1 MTAPSVPAPIPAPEH
16 FPVTWHE
23 PGAESLFWVQDL
35 MHFPTP
41 ITPFTDSLQG
51 PAFSIGASRG
61 IEPLSMPIIGLKTM
75 VQNSYVYIASVPFEG
90 TPEEMEARLETMK
103 GTIMGIMQTLLPRFW
118 DEYVP
123 RIVALADGMRYG
135 DYSEL
140 SVTELAG
147 RVHGLLDI
155 YTELWDIHMQVN
167 IPPMAAVFGLEEFI
181 TATLGEEAAAKS
193 HLMLQGFAN
202 KSIETG
208 QRLWEIAKEVRTNP
222 ALAKAIKGSH
232 SEASFTSAI
241 ETVPGGGDFLESW
254 RAFLAEYGW
263 RTGGF
268 EVSEPSWIEVWTV
281 PVNQLNAFVSA
292 ENPESPLQ
300 AQARQAAERDRMV
313 AEYEGKLPVE
323 AQPIFR
329 MLLAAAQA
337 YIPLAEDHNFYID
350 QMAFNSGRVP
360 ALALGRAMV
369 SEGMVD
375 VPADV
380 FFLTM
385 DDIATIAAGDTSAR
399 TAVVAERRA
408 ALEAAKGS
416 IPPEALGTRLPPDM
430 PADPVMTKFFGF
442 GTDLPSDTRV
452 IRGIASSAGTATGT
466 VKVVRTLAE
475 ADKIE
480 PGDVL
485 VCHMTMPAW
494 TPLFSS
500 VAAVVAD
507 SGGVLSH
514 CSIVARE
521 YGIPCVSATRVGTR
535 LLKDGQTVTVDGG
548 RGIVR
553 VI

>member
-1 MTAPSVPAPIPAPEH
+1 MTAPSVSATIPTPDH

-41 ITPFTDSLQG
+41 VTPFTASLVT
-51 PAFSIGASRG
+51 PAFSVGASAG
-61 IEPLSMPIIGLKTM
+61 VAPLSMPVVGLKTM
-75 VQNSYVYIASVPFEG
+75 VQNSYVYITAVPFEG

-135 DYSEL
+135 DYADL
-140 SVTELAG
+140 SVAELAR
-147 RVHGLLDI
+147 RVHGLIDI
-155 YTELWDIHMQVN
+155 FTELWDIHMQVN
-167 IPPMAAVFGLEEFI
+167 IPPMAAVFGLDEFI
-181 TATLGEEAAAKS
+181 TATLGEAAAAKA

-208 QRLWEIAKEVRTNP
+208 QRLWEIANEVRTNP
-222 ALAKAIKGSH
+222 ALAKTIKGSH
-232 SEASFTSAI
+232 SEASLTSAL
-241 ETVPGGGDFLESW
+241 ESVPGGEAFLESW
-254 RAFLAEYGW
+254 RAFLRDYGW

-268 EVSEPSWIEVWTV
+268 EVSEPSWIEIWTV
-281 PVNQLNAFVSA
+281 PLNQLNAFVSA

-300 AQARQAAERDRMV
+300 AQARQAVARDRLV
-313 AEYEGKLPVE
+313 AEYEGNLPVE
-323 AQPIFR
+323 VLPIFR

-369 SEGMVD
+369 GEGMVG
-375 VPADV
+375 VAEDV

-385 DDIATIAAGDTSAR
+385 DDIAAIADGDRSNRFAL
-399 TAVVAERRA
+399 VAERRA

-416 IPPEALGTRLPPDM
+416 FPPEALGTPLPPDM
-430 PADPVMTKFFGF
+430 PADPLMTKFFGF
-442 GTDLPSDTRV
+442 GTDLPSDARV

-466 VKVVRTLAE
+466 VKVVRTLDE
-475 ADKIE
+475 AGKVE

-521 YGIPCVSATRVGTR
+521 YGVPCVTATRVGTR

-553 VI
+553 VV